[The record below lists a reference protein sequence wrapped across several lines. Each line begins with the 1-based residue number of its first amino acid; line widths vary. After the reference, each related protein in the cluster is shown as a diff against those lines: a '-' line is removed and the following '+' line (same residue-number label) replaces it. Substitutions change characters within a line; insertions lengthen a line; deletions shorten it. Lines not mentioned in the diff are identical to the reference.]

1 MIRVILGFHQDETGE
16 WVAELSCLHNQHV
29 RHRPPFQDRLWV
41 TTAAGRSASIGTE
54 IDCSPC
60 DRAEPPEGL
69 RWART
74 VGPFDAESL
83 PPGLQTSH
91 VVAERTWGFLRVIEG
106 SVLFWMEANPPLTV
120 CLCAGDGQS
129 LPPGVP
135 HALTVDGPVVLAVDF
150 LVAQS
155 SNAG

>member
-1 MIRVILGFHQDETGE
+1 MKLENGSP
-16 WVAELSCLHNQHV
+16 SCLASTTSMFATA
-29 RHRPPFQDRLWV
+29 RPFRIVFGSRRRTSGRRESAPRS
-41 TTAAGRSASIGTE
+41 TALRATGPNRPKGSAGPVRSAH
-54 IDCSPC
+54 C
-60 DRAEPPEGL
+60 
-69 RWART
+69 
-74 VGPFDAESL
+74 DAESL